1 MLALLAMAW
10 DGQWFLKVCD
20 AHGWEEATRLNAQV
34 RASFGRIEMRR
45 MLRALGKRQADDL
58 GDAARILYTY
68 FQEVL
73 AAGFDADFVMAD
85 SRLEVTVTRCAALWG
100 AKRAGLERRDQA
112 CIACR
117 GLWRAYFEV
126 LLPDRPIQI
135 EMREQ
140 MGCGAGRCHFV
151 VISSFKKGEF
161 TMSKDK
167 EQGTIFSAEGVRK
180 LLEKHGGE
188 SLNDDERALLLA
200 LVETDAATGRS
211 LSEKEKVALEK
222 LKSQVEDYNA
232 SDLAQAIV
240 HMVTSEPKENRKMD
254 WPDVRRGRREDGE

>member
-1 MLALLAMAW
+1 M
-10 DGQWFLKVCD
+10 
-20 AHGWEEATRLNAQV
+20 T
-34 RASFGRIEMRR
+34 
-45 MLRALGKRQADDL
+45 
-58 GDAARILYTY
+58 
-68 FQEVL
+68 
-73 AAGFDADFVMAD
+73 
-85 SRLEVTVTRCAALWG
+85 
-100 AKRAGLERRDQA
+100 
-112 CIACR
+112 
-117 GLWRAYFEV
+117 
-126 LLPDRPIQI
+126 
-135 EMREQ
+135 
-140 MGCGAGRCHFV
+140 
-151 VISSFKKGEF
+151 
-161 TMSKDK
+161 KDK

-254 WPDVRRGRREDGE
+254 WPDVRRGRRGDGE